1 MLNKTK
7 VNLCCP
13 RSFFATHPFRLCSLE
28 YAMIAHHF
36 PVGKA
41 KPNRGAPR
49 RDSSIWAL
57 AQALHAYSP
66 RGGLSEAKVLWDKL
80 ASGCDRG
87 CRYVRR
93 ACAST
98 GEDARHRYLTPG
110 LIMQAT
116 NGVLSCPIHLGPL
129 LLLCHGPC
137 VAAERLLPRRCDNA
151 GQSNARDARHPG
163 RMLRNKQSR
172 NPTPKK
178 EESLPRR

>member
-1 MLNKTK
+1 MHTRPEEVYQKQK
-7 VNLCCP
+7 SCGI
-13 RSFFATHPFRLCSLE
+13 SLLQDVTGD
-28 YAMIAHHF
+28 ADTS
-36 PVGKA
+36 V
-41 KPNRGAPR
+41 
-49 RDSSIWAL
+49 
-57 AQALHAYSP
+57 
-66 RGGLSEAKVLWDKL
+66 
-80 ASGCDRG
+80 CT
-87 CRYVRR
+87 
-93 ACAST
+93 ST